1 MFLTHQSKKWFVKCK
16 ENIGCPPIC
25 TKSIPISK
33 SYIFQEIEREF
44 CFLDDEKYYLVN
56 ILSQCTHGQRLDWSF
71 EAPAV
76 LLLTGDTRHRAPE
89 NYRVNAHWDLK
100 QEIFAD
106 CLWLMLHYSLTSEK
120 SPIKATSTVSRMK
133 YSCCFSLSIILV
145 TSLNSRHR
153 HHIFKIEYSIAHVSA
168 MAVSST
174 HVHWTYLV
182 DNFCG
187 SLMSLKNV

>member
-1 MFLTHQSKKWFVKCK
+1 MLSSVKYL
-16 ENIGCPPIC
+16 
-25 TKSIPISK
+25 K

-76 LLLTGDTRHRAPE
+76 LLFTGDTRHRAPE

-106 CLWLMLHYSLTSEK
+106 CLWLMIHYSLTSEK

-133 YSCCFSLSIILV
+133 YSCCFSLSITRNLV
-145 TSLNSRHR
+145 EQSSPSSHIQNWIFYCTCLRHGREQYTRSLN
-153 HHIFKIEYSIAHVSA
+153 IF
-168 MAVSST
+168 
-174 HVHWTYLV
+174 
-182 DNFCG
+182 G
-187 SLMSLKNV
+187 R